1 MLEATEKDLQRL
13 QEQHAALRS
22 EKEALEAVLFDSQ
35 SSLEASEVRVIAL
48 EKEMQSLL
56 VTQESLKGQVARLQS
71 ELENTQKNLRDTKT
85 NMSQQMGGK
94 DVEFKE
100 TITNL
105 KKQNED
111 NVRKLTE
118 ERVRRDFFISLKQ
131 CD

>member
-48 EKEMQSLL
+48 EKEMQALL
-56 VTQESLKGQVARLQS
+56 VTQESLKGQVARLHS

-85 NMSQQMGGK
+85 NLSQQMGSK

-105 KKQNED
+105 KKLNED

-118 ERVRRDFFISLKQ
+118 ERVS
-131 CD
+131 